1 VLEDDSLSGYVK
13 LTWSKQN
20 NQLITGAWDGKILIW
35 DIETSQ
41 IIKLLEMFETAVMD
55 LEISYD
61 GSRLAAIGRSGE
73 IYVWNTEDWKRE
85 FILQGPNDG
94 LLIANLSFS
103 PDGNRIISAGVE
115 INKIAA
121 GETRYQIWDCHS
133 QLLTKEWNLGGV
145 TRSISFSP
153 DGQFLASSA
162 GQIWNLSSEELELN
176 EEYFGGN
183 VLWAQDNE
191 FVIFSGNTVDF
202 WGINP

>member
-1 VLEDDSLSGYVK
+1 
-13 LTWSKQN
+13 
-20 NQLITGAWDGKILIW
+20 
-35 DIETSQ
+35 
-41 IIKLLEMFETAVMD
+41 
-55 LEISYD
+55 
-61 GSRLAAIGRSGE
+61 
-73 IYVWNTEDWKRE
+73 VWNTEDWKRE